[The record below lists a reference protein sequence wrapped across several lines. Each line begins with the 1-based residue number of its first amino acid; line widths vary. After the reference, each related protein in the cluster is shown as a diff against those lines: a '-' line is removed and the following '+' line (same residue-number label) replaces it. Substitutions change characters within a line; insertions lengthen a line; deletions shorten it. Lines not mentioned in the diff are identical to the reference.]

1 MNTLKRAFLVILSV
15 VAGELSGAGLPP
27 REEVAI
33 QVRIDAA
40 SAKGGGTV
48 NIPAGRHIVG
58 QLDLK
63 SGVELHL
70 EKGAVL
76 EGTSDRTAYP
86 KFTRPYSEGDWMGVI
101 IATNAHDIAV
111 TGEGLILGNGWTW
124 TDLATHEAGS
134 EGLRPRGM
142 VFADCRNVRLE
153 GFTLRDSASWGI
165 VFHKVDGV
173 VARHVT
179 IDNHCTSNNDGF
191 DVEAKNVLIEDCDV
205 DTSDDAI
212 VIKANCPDYASENIV
227 VRRCVC
233 RSTGNAFKLGTASHG
248 IMRNVVFE
256 DSRGEMV
263 RRSHPDPRTGKEW
276 WESWRA
282 KWLNAS
288 KTLAGLNGF
297 TAQCVDGGIVEN
309 VTIRRCTLNGYNVPI
324 FIRGGERPSRIWD
337 IPVGNKWILRDIL
350 VEDVTGTAESS
361 VASSITG
368 AGRCRPQ
375 NVTLRNVKIVCKG
388 AGDLYVPQ
396 DVPEGKGTYPSSV
409 IFAKG
414 LPAWGLYVRHADN
427 VRLENAEFEL
437 AGEDTREKIASDD
450 ATLTYATT
458 VAVERPKMPWL
469 FAGFGF
475 QNAEAQLTPLM
486 TDEFRNERA
495 VKSFRELSPSFSRVY
510 VGRAGETKESLDRFA
525 DYYDQTF
532 RHCDTT
538 IYAVGGSLPG
548 FPEKLDVQEHA
559 ESVAKSL
566 EYLVKVRDC
575 RKIRFYCLTNELMCD
590 DQWGYFWKQDKMPL
604 FKAFHEALYDAFRRH
619 GLDIQLAAS
628 DGSYGRKQ
636 AEELEWTAQNMNLI
650 TGVYCT
656 HYYDGGVRPGDPAA
670 YGIFYGQFTNVVGL
684 ALAHGSRRWMLG
696 EFGIT
701 PPRERGVMID
711 DRNWNGVD
719 PSRAGLAAVTMAEMA
734 MAAVNAGA
742 YAVMSWSFCDY
753 PDPFVVEDSHDPVR
767 RAQYESGKA
776 VYKPDMKYNKWGVF
790 RWSDVRGDFGPNP
803 TYFTLGMMSRYFR
816 KGAHVLSAKA
826 YDPLVRSSVLENRD
840 GSRTAAVVNLGAPRE
855 IVLAGWG
862 ARRSRVYLYDSAK
875 PYANAFGDLPAPD
888 RVLEPADSKVRFE
901 IPGKGMAFVTTD
913 FVERTPSPV
922 KGVKVADG
930 RLSWTASDDP
940 DHCYYRVYANGRQIA
955 STVATELM
963 VGGADAE
970 YAVVSVDRWGNA
982 GGGFPNRPGL

>member
-1 MNTLKRAFLVILSV
+1 MMVKRGGLIILLAV
-15 VAGELSGAGLPP
+15 LAEVALSAGLPP
-27 REEVAI
+27 REEIAI
-33 QVRIDAA
+33 QAQIDAA
-40 SAKGGGTV
+40 SAKGGGVV
-48 NIPAGRHIVG
+48 NISAGRHVVG

-101 IATNAHDIAV
+101 IATNAHDVAV

-134 EGLRPRGM
+134 EGLRPRGL

-173 VARHVT
+173 VARLVT

-191 DVEAKNVLIEDCDV
+191 DVEAKNVLIEDCDI
-205 DTSDDAI
+205 DASDDAI
-212 VIKANCPDYASENIV
+212 VIKSNCPDYVVENIV
-227 VRRCVC
+227 VRRCVS

-248 IMRNVVFE
+248 VMRNVVFE
-256 DSRGEMV
+256 DSCGEMA
-263 RRSHPDPRTGKEW
+263 RRSHPDPRTGREW
-276 WESWRA
+276 WERWRA

-297 TAQCVDGGIVEN
+297 TVQCVDGGIVEN
-309 VTIRRCTLNGYNVPI
+309 VTIRRCSLNGYNVPI
-324 FIRGGERPSRIWD
+324 FIRGGERPGRIWN
-337 IPVGNKWILRDIL
+337 IPAGNKWILRNIL
-350 VEDVTGTAESS
+350 VEDVTGSAESS

-375 NVTLRNVKIVCKG
+375 NVTLRNVKVVCKG

-396 DVPEGKGTYPSSV
+396 EVPEAKGTYPSSV

-427 VRLENAEFEL
+427 VRLENADFEL
-437 AGEDTREKIASDD
+437 IGEDKREKILADD
-450 ATLTYATT
+450 ATLTVDREPTEKT
-458 VAVERPKMPWL
+458 VVAIERPQMPWL

-486 TDEFRNERA
+486 TETFRDERA

-510 VGRAGETKESLDRFA
+510 VGRAGESKEALDRFA

-532 RHCDTT
+532 RCCDTT

-548 FPEKLDVQEHA
+548 FPEKLDVQAHA

-566 EYLVKVRDC
+566 EYLIKKRDC

-590 DQWGYFWKQDKMPL
+590 DQWAYFWKKDKMPL
-604 FKAFHEALYDAFRRH
+604 FKEFHEALYDAFRRH

-636 AEELEWTAQNMNLI
+636 AEELSWTAENMDLV
-650 TGVYCT
+650 TGIYCT
-656 HYYDGGVRPGDPAA
+656 HYYDGKVRPGDPEA
-670 YGIFYGQFTNVVGL
+670 YGIFTEQFTNVVQL
-684 ALAHGSRRWMLG
+684 ALGRTKRWMLG
-696 EFGIT
+696 EFGIV
-701 PPRERGVMID
+701 PPRVRGVMVD
-711 DRNWNGVD
+711 DRNWNGYD
-719 PSRAGLAAVTMAEMA
+719 ASQAGVAAVTMAEMA

-753 PDPFVVEDSHDPVR
+753 PDPFVVEDSHEPTG
-767 RAQYESGKA
+767 RARYESGKA

-790 RWSDVRGDFGPNP
+790 RWSDVRKDYGPNP

-816 KGAHVLSAKA
+816 KGASVLTAKA
-826 YDPLVRSSVLENRD
+826 ADPLIRATVLENRD
-840 GSRTAAVVNLGAPRE
+840 GTMTAVLVNLGVKRTVA
-855 IVLAGWG
+855 LTGWG
-862 ARRSRVYLYDSAK
+862 ASSRPARLYIYDSAK
-875 PYANAFGDLPAPD
+875 PYANQFGDLPSPD
-888 RVLEPADSKVRFE
+888 GMVRSVDGKLCFE
-901 IPGKGMAFVTTD
+901 IPEKGMAFVTTD
-913 FVERTPSPV
+913 YVERVPPPV
-922 KGVKVADG
+922 EGVKVADG
-930 RLSWTASDDP
+930 RLKWTATGDP
-940 DHCYYRVYANGRQIA
+940 EHCYYRIYANGKQIA
-955 STVATELM
+955 STVATSR
-963 VGGADAE
+963 
-970 YAVVSVDRWGNA
+970 AVDDESAAYEVKSVDKWGNV
-982 GGGFPNRPGL
+982 R

>member
-1 MNTLKRAFLVILSV
+1 MGILIVLVAVLAEVTL
-15 VAGELSGAGLPP
+15 GAGLPP
-27 REEVAI
+27 REEAI
-33 QVRIDAA
+33 IQAQIDAT
-40 SAKGGGTV
+40 SAKGGGVV
-48 NIPAGRHIVG
+48 NISAGRHVVG

-124 TDLATHEAGS
+124 VDLATHEAGS

-153 GFTLRDSASWGI
+153 GFKLLDSASWGI

-191 DVEAKNVLIEDCDV
+191 DVEARNVLIEDCDI

-212 VIKANCPDYASENIV
+212 VIKSNCPDYVVENIL
-227 VRRCVC
+227 VRRCVS

-248 IMRNVVFE
+248 VMRNVVFE
-256 DSRGEMV
+256 DSCGEMA
-263 RRSHPDPRTGKEW
+263 RRSHPDPRKGREW
-276 WESWRA
+276 WEGWRA

-297 TAQCVDGGIVEN
+297 TVQCVDGGIVEN
-309 VTIRRCTLNGYNVPI
+309 VTIRRCSLNGYNVPI
-324 FIRGGERPSRIWD
+324 FIRGGERPSRIWN
-337 IPVGNKWILRDIL
+337 IPAGNKWILRDIL
-350 VEDVTGTAESS
+350 VEDVTGSAESS

-368 AGRCRPQ
+368 AGRCRPR

-396 DVPEGKGTYPSSV
+396 EVPEAKGTYPSSV

-427 VRLENAEFEL
+427 VRLENTDFEL
-437 AGEDTREKIASDD
+437 VGEDKREKILADD
-450 ATLTYATT
+450 ATLSVDREPTEKT
-458 VAVERPKMPWL
+458 VVAIERPQMPWL

-475 QNAEAQLTPLM
+475 QNAEAQLTPMM

-510 VGRAGETKESLDRFA
+510 VGRAGESREALDRFA
-525 DYYDQTF
+525 DYYDKTF
-532 RHCDTT
+532 RPCDTT

-548 FPEKLDVQEHA
+548 FPEKLDVEAHA
-559 ESVAKSL
+559 EGVAKSL
-566 EYLVKVRDC
+566 EYLIKERDC

-590 DQWGYFWKQDKMPL
+590 DQWAYFWKKDKMPL
-604 FKAFHEALYDAFRRH
+604 FKRFHEALYDAFRRH

-636 AEELEWTAQNMNLI
+636 AEELKWTTENMDLL
-650 TGVYCT
+650 TGIYCT
-656 HYYDGGVRPGDPAA
+656 HYYDNVKPGDPMA
-670 YGIFYGQFTNVVGL
+670 YDLFHGQFTNVVQL
-684 ALAHGSRRWMLG
+684 ALGRKKRWMLG
-696 EFGIT
+696 EFGIA
-701 PPRERGVMID
+701 PPRVRGMMVD
-711 DRNWNGVD
+711 DRNWNGYD
-719 PSRAGLAAVTMAEMA
+719 PSQAGLAAVTMVEMA
-734 MAAVNAGA
+734 MAAINAGA

-753 PDPFVVEDSHDPVR
+753 PDPFVVEDSHDPVG
-767 RAQYESGKA
+767 RARYESGKA
-776 VYKPDMKYNKWGVF
+776 VYKPDMKYNKWGDF
-790 RWSDVRGDFGPNP
+790 RWSDVRKDFGPNP
-803 TYFTLGMMSRYFR
+803 TYFTLGLMSRYFR
-816 KGAHVLSAKA
+816 KGASVLTAKA
-826 YDPLVRSSVLENRD
+826 DDPLVRATVLENRD
-840 GSRTAAVVNLGAPRE
+840 GTRTAAIVNLGAKRTV
-855 IVLAGWG
+855 VLTGLESASHP
-862 ARRSRVYLYDSAK
+862 ARLYLYDSAR
-875 PYANAFGDLPAPD
+875 PYANPFGDLPAP
-888 RVLEPADSKVRFE
+888 SGKVSSEKGQLSFE
-901 IPGKGMAFVTTD
+901 IPEKGMAFVTTD
-913 FVERTPSPV
+913 YVERVPQPV

-930 RLSWTASDDP
+930 RLTWTPTDDP
-940 DHCYYRVYANGRQIA
+940 HHCYYRIYANGKQIA
-955 STVATELM
+955 STVATSRM
-963 VGGADAE
+963 VEDTSATYE
-970 YAVVSVDRWGNA
+970 VKSVDKWGNV
-982 GGGFPNRPGL
+982 R

>member
-1 MNTLKRAFLVILSV
+1 MKGNKGVLVVFAAVLAV
-15 VAGELSGAGLPP
+15 VALGAGLPP
-27 REEVAI
+27 REEVVI
-33 QVRIDAA
+33 QSQIDAA
-40 SAKGGGTV
+40 FAKGGGVV
-48 NIPAGRHIVG
+48 NVPVGRHVVG

-124 TDLATHEAGS
+124 VDLATHEAGS

-191 DVEAKNVLIEDCDV
+191 DVEARNVLIEDCDI
-205 DTSDDAI
+205 DASDDAI
-212 VIKANCPDYASENIV
+212 VIKSNCPDYVVENIL
-227 VRRCVC
+227 VRRCVS

-248 IMRNVVFE
+248 VMRNIVFE
-256 DSRGEMV
+256 DCRGEMA
-263 RRSHPDPRTGKEW
+263 RRSHPDPRNGEEW

-282 KWLNAS
+282 NWLNAS

-297 TAQCVDGGIVEN
+297 TVQCVDGGIVKN
-309 VTIRRCTLNGYNVPI
+309 VTIRRCSLNGYNVPI
-324 FIRGGERPSRIWD
+324 FIRGGERPSRIWN
-337 IPVGNKWILRDIL
+337 IPAGNKWILHDIL
-350 VEDVTGTAESS
+350 VEDVTGSAESS

-396 DVPEGKGTYPSSV
+396 DVPEAKGSYPSSV

-427 VRLENAEFEL
+427 VRLENVDFEL
-437 AGEDTREKIASDD
+437 NGEDPREKILADD
-450 ATLTYATT
+450 ATMT
-458 VAVERPKMPWL
+458 VVREPKEKTVVAIERPQMPWL

-486 TDEFRNERA
+486 TETFRDERA
-495 VKSFRELSPSFSRVY
+495 VKSFRELAPSFSRVY
-510 VGRAGETKESLDRFA
+510 VGRAGESREALDRFA
-525 DYYDQTF
+525 DYYDRTF

-548 FPEKLDVQEHA
+548 FPEKLDIKAHA
-559 ESVAKSL
+559 ESVAKAL
-566 EYLVKVRDC
+566 EYLIRERDC
-575 RKIRFYCLTNELMCD
+575 RKIRYYCLTNELMCD
-590 DQWGYFWKQDKMPL
+590 DQWAYFWKKDKMSL

-628 DGSYGRKQ
+628 DGSYGRNQ
-636 AEELEWTAQNMNLI
+636 AEELKWTVENMDLL

-656 HYYDGGVRPGDPAA
+656 HYYDDVKPGDLAA
-670 YGIFYGQFTNVVGL
+670 YDLFHGQFTNVVQL
-684 ALAHGSRRWMLG
+684 ALGRTKRWMLG
-696 EFGIT
+696 EFGIA
-701 PPRERGVMID
+701 PPRVQGMMVD
-711 DRNWNGVD
+711 DRNWNGYD
-719 PSRAGLAAVTMAEMA
+719 PSQAGLAAVTMAEMA

-753 PDPFVVEDSHDPVR
+753 PDPFVVEDSHDPVG
-767 RAQYESGKA
+767 RARYESGKA

-790 RWSDVRGDFGPNP
+790 RWSDVRKDFGPNP

-816 KGAHVLSAKA
+816 KGASVLTAKTS
-826 YDPLVRSSVLENRD
+826 DPLIRATVLENRD
-840 GSRTAAVVNLGAPRE
+840 GTRTAAIVNLGAKRTV
-855 IVLAGWG
+855 VLSGWG
-862 ARRSRVYLYDSAK
+862 ASHPARFYLYDSAR
-875 PYANAFGDLPAPD
+875 PYANPFGDLPVPSGM
-888 RVLEPADSKVRFE
+888 VSSEQGTLSFE
-901 IPGKGMAFVTTD
+901 IPAKGMAFVTTD
-913 FVERTPSPV
+913 YVKRVPLVV

-930 RLSWTASDDP
+930 RLTWTPTDDP
-940 DHCYYRVYANGRQIA
+940 HHCYYRIYANGRQIA
-955 STVATELM
+955 STVATSRTVDDGSATYE
-963 VGGADAE
+963 VK
-970 YAVVSVDRWGNA
+970 SVDKWGNV
-982 GGGFPNRPGL
+982 R